1 MSNSPRLRCAIY
13 TRKSSEEGLEQEF
26 NSLDA
31 QRDACEAFIASQ
43 AGLGWR
49 LLADRY
55 DDGGISGGTLAR
67 PALQRLLDDI
77 RSGRV
82 DVVVVYK
89 IDRLTRSLTD
99 FAKIVEVFDERSVS
113 FVSITQSFNTTSSM
127 GRLTLNVLLSFAQF
141 EREVTGER
149 IRDKI
154 AASKRKGMWMGGL
167 VPLGYDVRDRK
178 LEVNPGE
185 AATVRQLFALYLELG
200 SIRALQSRTQHLGL
214 VTKHHVGPD
223 GKERGGLGFSC
234 GHLRAILTNPIYVG
248 MIRQGKELHKGLHHP
263 IVDQQTFDLVRERI
277 AASANTSSSAA
288 GVDGLH
294 LLTGLIFDETG
305 DRLGPSHATKNG
317 KRYRYYVS
325 RRLVTGSSKGAARA
339 WRLPATEIE
348 KVVQGELVRFLK
360 AETQL
365 LDAIPSPSA
374 LSADLTVVLSA
385 ARATADDFQA
395 ASVDRRKELVT
406 TLIQKVVLN
415 ADYVTVEISIVGLL
429 KTLGLKLNETDTAT
443 ECHAIAT
450 PIELRRRGIE
460 TRLVVNS
467 KGAAEAPGADPGLL
481 GLLGQAHRLL
491 GALTDGSGL
500 TMADLAERQRMD
512 VSDLSRVLRFAFLAP
527 DICQAIIEGRQPI
540 ELTRKRLFRM
550 SELPNLWADQRSLL
564 GF

>member
-43 AGLGWR
+43 AGLGWK

-99 FAKIVEVFDERSVS
+99 FAKIVEVFDKRSVS

-154 AASKRKGMWMGGL
+154 AASKRKGMWMGGV

-178 LEVNPGE
+178 LEVNPEE
-185 AATVRQLFALYLELG
+185 AATVRQLFAFYLELG
-200 SIRALQSRTQHLGL
+200 SMRALQTRTKQLDL
-214 VTKHHVGPD
+214 TTKRHVGAD
-223 GKERGGLGFSC
+223 GLERGGLGFSC

-248 MIRQGKELHKGLHHP
+248 MIRQGKELHKGLHDP
-263 IVDQQTFDLVRERI
+263 ILDQQTFDLVRDRI
-277 AASANTSSSAA
+277 ASNANTSSSAA
-288 GVDGLH
+288 GADGLH
-294 LLTGLIFDETG
+294 LLNGLIFDETG
-305 DRLGPSHATKNG
+305 DRLSPSHATKNG

-325 RRLVTGSSKGAARA
+325 RRLVTGSSKGTSKA
-339 WRLPATEIE
+339 WRLPAAEIE
-348 KVVQGELVRFLK
+348 KIVHGELIQFLK

-365 LDAIPSPSA
+365 LDAIPSSTA
-374 LSADLTVVLSA
+374 STDLTIVLSA
-385 ARATADDFQA
+385 ARATADELQA
-395 ASVDRRKELVT
+395 PSVDRRKELVT
-406 TLIQKVVLN
+406 ALVQTIILN
-415 ADYVTVEISIVGLL
+415 ANCITIELSIVGLL
-429 KTLGLKLNETDTAT
+429 KTLGLKASETDTASP
-443 ECHAIAT
+443 CHTIAI

-460 TRLVVNS
+460 TRLIINN
-467 KGAAEAPGADPGLL
+467 KGASQASIADPGLL
-481 GLLGQAHRLL
+481 DLLRQAHRLL

-500 TMADLAERQRMD
+500 TIADLAERERMD
-512 VSDLSRVLRFAFLAP
+512 VSDLSRVLRFAFVAP
-527 DICQAIIEGRQPI
+527 DICQTIVEGRQPI
-540 ELTRKRLFRM
+540 ELTRKRLFRL
-550 SELPNLWADQRSLL
+550 SELPNSWAAQRTLL